1 MGNPDENL
9 VRQMEKFSRR
19 ELMEIIK
26 ISNEIIKESERKD
39 KEKKDKEKK
48 ENLFYK
54 NYKINLP
61 SGTENSVG
69 RHGLLH
75 HPIFKWVASIVAI
88 VLTNVI
94 CFLLLYWLISM

>member
-9 VRQMEKFSRR
+9 VRQMEKFSKR

-69 RHGLLH
+69 RHGFH
-75 HPIFKWVASIVAI
+75 HPIFERVASIVAI

-94 CFLLLYWLISM
+94 CFLLLYGLVSM